1 MAGLSLAPDFQG
13 EPFFSGVVPIG
24 TGTAALESLSSYVIR
39 VGNRFALP
47 APDLL
52 RYALT
57 QVPGVRRRRRLLAWG
72 ALNGAGPS
80 VAVAVEGLATV
91 TGLTHG
97 ERMSYTGLVH
107 LLRLHDRELVSPI
120 RRWCLRCWADDDPPY
135 DRKLWWLGLV
145 DACPVHACLL
155 ETRCGT
161 CGRLQPSLTLG
172 VRLHHCSYCGH
183 DLMSA
188 AEPLPLG
195 AGAGARRRLWYARQA
210 ADLVHADEVIALIGS
225 DESDSVRTAYAA
237 LAEHATARGLDG
249 VSLSLRRMRVRKQPT
264 VGWLEALLSA
274 LWRLDQEVLVLF
286 SPAVG
291 EAVRASSDRASSG

>member
-1 MAGLSLAPDFQG
+1 MAGLSLASDRQDHPVFG
-13 EPFFSGVVPIG
+13 GVAPIG
-24 TGTAALESLSSYVIR
+24 FGSAALESLSSYVIR

-52 RYALT
+52 RYALG
-57 QVPGVRRRRRLLAWG
+57 QVPGVRRRRGLLAWG

-80 VAVAVEGLATV
+80 VPAAVAGIAAV
-91 TGLTHG
+91 TGLAGG
-97 ERMSYTGLVH
+97 ERMSYMGLVR
-107 LLRLHDRELVSPI
+107 LLGLYDRDVVRPT
-120 RRWCLRCWADDDPPY
+120 RRWCPLCWADDGSPY

-145 DACPVHACLL
+145 DVCPVHGCLL
-155 ETRCGT
+155 EARCGI

-172 VRLHHCSYCGH
+172 VRLHHCSHCGH

-195 AGAGARRRLWYARQA
+195 TGIGARRRLWYARQA
-210 ADLVHADEVIALIGS
+210 ADLLHADEIIALTRS
-225 DESDSVRTAYAA
+225 DESVSIVEAYGA
-237 LAEHATARGLDG
+237 LAERAIARGLDG

-274 LWRLDQEVLVLF
+274 LWRLDEDVLVLF
-286 SPAVG
+286 SPKVRQAVQ
-291 EAVRASSDRASSG
+291 ASRVDPVFD